1 MRGLAAFRVP
11 SVEAIRDQLAER
23 GVTYQ
28 ELRLDEIG
36 IHQIVVTDPAGTQI
50 ELSRPP
56 ELRA

>member
-1 MRGLAAFRVP
+1 
-11 SVEAIRDQLAER
+11 VEAIRDQLAER
-23 GVTYQ
+23 GVSYQ